1 MQSHLQKAVVDRISP
16 TQIYYWWATYWN
28 LNNSSNAPLK
38 SSKVW
43 KICLVELTGTVEET
57 KRPEDTNGKASDS
70 FAFSWD
76 DRTSLT
82 FI

>member
-1 MQSHLQKAVVDRISP
+1 MQSHIQKAVVDRVSD
-16 TQIYYWWATYWN
+16 TQIYYWRATYGN
-28 LNNSSNAPLK
+28 LNNTSNAPLK
-38 SSKVW
+38 SSNVW

-70 FAFSWD
+70 FTFVWD